1 MVWIIV
7 AGHLASAKTNWVSF
21 DDILKLKEVE
31 TVVEIYYNSFQFE
44 NTIRKLSELYESPF
58 ELYEQLGSFTR
69 NTVKTGRNIQ
79 E

>member
-1 MVWIIV
+1 M
-7 AGHLASAKTNWVSF
+7 LKTNWVSF

-31 TVVEIYYNSFQFE
+31 VVVEIYYNSFQFE

-58 ELYEQLGSFTR
+58 ELYEQLGNSLTR